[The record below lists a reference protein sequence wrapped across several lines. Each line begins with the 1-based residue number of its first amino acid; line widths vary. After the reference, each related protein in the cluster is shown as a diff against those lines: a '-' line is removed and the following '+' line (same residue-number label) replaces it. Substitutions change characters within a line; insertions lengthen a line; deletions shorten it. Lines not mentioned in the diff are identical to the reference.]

1 MMLPMPT
8 PAWRRYL
15 AGAICVVT
23 LAGCAGVGSG
33 DGGDGGDASATGAA
47 SPTSAP
53 SPAAASPVNAYARR
67 AAAQLEVEALPGADG
82 GRYAGRELELPLVTP
97 DFVLTD
103 TDGKPF
109 DFQQHATRP
118 VTLVYF
124 GYASCPDVC
133 PAHMAAI
140 SKALSEIPETQA
152 KQVQVLFVSVDAV
165 NDTPQKLGDYLSNFN
180 EDFVGLTGT
189 ADEVNRALSSVG
201 LPPTAISSE
210 NEFPPTHPSTVLAYT
225 SDGRA
230 HVVYPYGSP
239 PSAYTGDIP
248 QLISADWGA

>member
-1 MMLPMPT
+1 MRMFTT
-8 PAWRRYL
+8 PNAVWRRCMV
-15 AGAICVVT
+15 GAVLLLT
-23 LAGCAGVGSG
+23 LAGCGP
-33 DGGDGGDASATGAA
+33 AA
-47 SPTSAP
+47 SSDDPSTAATAPTSEAP
-53 SPAAASPVNAYARR
+53 ATSSAAGSYARR

-82 GRYAGRELELPLVTP
+82 GRFAGRELDLPLVTP

-118 VTLVYF
+118 VTLLYF
-124 GYASCPDVC
+124 GYAGCPDVC
-133 PAHMAAI
+133 PTHMAAV
-140 SKALSEIPETQA
+140 SKALSELPDGQA
-152 KQVQVLFVSVDAV
+152 EQVQVLFVSVDSV
-165 NDTPQKLGDYLSNFN
+165 NDTPDTLGSYLDNFD

-201 LPPTAISSE
+201 LPQTAISSAA
-210 NEFPPTHPSTVLAYT
+210 EFPPRHPSDVLAYT

-230 HVVYPYGSP
+230 HVVYPFGTA
-239 PSAYTGDIP
+239 PSAYAGDIP